1 MGSTFMGLETARRG
15 MMAQQ
20 SALYTTGQNVAN
32 ASTPGYSRQR
42 VNFAQTEAYPSI
54 GMDREQI
61 PGQMGTGV
69 KAGAIQRIREGFLDV
84 QYRGENNK
92 LGYWQS
98 RSDAMSKLES
108 IMNEPS
114 DSGLASTMD
123 QFWQSLQDFAL
134 NPTNT
139 NNGARSVVRQ
149 RGEAVAETFNYLSN
163 SLASIQ
169 KDQRSQVDVTTKEV
183 NSILYQINNVN
194 QQIGSVEPHGYLPND
209 LYDERDRLIDQLSA
223 IVNIKVSY
231 TKTGGNSVPEAEGKA
246 VIKLINDTGSELGIL
261 LGDAGYNELKVNY
274 DGVDQ
279 SIKTISVGDSN
290 LDFSKMNSSGKLKAL
305 IESYGYEKDGQDTG
319 IFNDMLGELDR
330 LAYTFAMK
338 FNEVHR
344 DGFSPNEIKNGI
356 AENIDFFVDGENES
370 ISKIGFASR
379 IRISDEI
386 NDSLDNIAVAQG
398 GIDPDTGLPRK
409 PADATL
415 GDATNVRA
423 LANVINAKLDY
434 NMGGTGELADF
445 RGYYQNVIG
454 AMGVYSQEATRLTQN
469 STSLQQAVEE
479 KRQSVSSVSLDEEM
493 TNMIQFQHA
502 YNASARMISL
512 QDELLDKIINGMG
525 TGGR

>member
-42 VNFAQTEAYPSI
+42 VNYVQTEAYPSI

-69 KAGAIQRIREGFLDV
+69 KAGTIQRIRESFLDV

-123 QFWQSLQDFAL
+123 QFWQSLQDLAVD
-134 NPTNT
+134 PT

-149 RGEAVAETFNYLSN
+149 RGEAVADTFNYLAN
-163 SLASIQ
+163 SLTSIQ
-169 KDQRSQVDVTTKEV
+169 KDQKSQVDVTVKEA

-194 QQIGSVEPHGYLPND
+194 QQIGDVEPHGYLPND
-209 LYDERDRLIDQLSA
+209 LYDERDRLIDQLSS
-223 IVNIKVSY
+223 IMNIKVSY
-231 TKTGGNSVPEAEGKA
+231 TKAGGNSVPEAEGKA

-279 SIKTISVGDSN
+279 SIKTISVGNSDM
-290 LDFSKMNSSGKLKAL
+290 DFSKMNSSGKLKAL
-305 IESYGYEKDGQDTG
+305 IESYGYEKDGQATG
-319 IFNDMLGELDR
+319 IFNDMLSELDR

-344 DGFSPNEIKNGI
+344 DGFSPNEINSGQ
-356 AENIDFFVDGENES
+356 AEDIDFFADSENTS
-370 ISKIGFASR
+370 ITQIGFASR
-379 IRISDEI
+379 IQISEDI
-386 NDSLDNIAVAQG
+386 NDSLDNIATAG
-398 GIDPDTGLPRK
+398 GGNLT
-409 PADATL
+409 DATL

-423 LANVINAKLDY
+423 LANVINLKLDY
-434 NMGGTGELADF
+434 NSGDSGESADF
-445 RGYYQNVIG
+445 RNYYQNVIG
-454 AMGVYSQEATRLTQN
+454 AMGVLSQEATRLTQN

>member
-42 VNFAQTEAYPSI
+42 VNFVQTEAYPSI

-69 KAGAIQRIREGFLDV
+69 KAGSIQRVRESFLDV

-114 DSGLASTMD
+114 DSGLAKTMD
-123 QFWQSLQDFAL
+123 QFWQSLQDLAVD
-134 NPTNT
+134 PT

-149 RGEAVAETFNYLSN
+149 RGEAIADTFNYLSN
-163 SLASIQ
+163 SLTSI
-169 KDQRSQVDVTTKEV
+169 KSDHKSQIDVTVKEA
-183 NSILYQINNVN
+183 NSILYQIQKVN
-194 QQIGSVEPHGYLPND
+194 EQIGSVEPHGYLPND
-209 LYDERDRLIDQLSA
+209 LYDERDRLIDQLSS
-223 IVNIKVSY
+223 IVNINVSY
-231 TKTGGNSVPEAEGKA
+231 TKMAGNADPKAEGQA
-246 VIKLINDTGSELGIL
+246 VIKLVDDNGSEFGIL
-261 LGDAGYNELKVNY
+261 LGDSGMNELKVND
-274 DGVDQ
+274 DGVNH
-279 SIKTISVGDSN
+279 SIKTISLGNQSI
-290 LDFSKMNSSGKLKAL
+290 DFTKMNSSGKLKAL
-305 IESYGYEKDGQDTG
+305 IEAYGYEENGKAAGVY
-319 IFNDMLGELDR
+319 NDMLSELDR
-330 LAYTFAMK
+330 LAYTFATK
-338 FNEVHR
+338 FNEVHQ
-344 DGFSPNEIKNGI
+344 DGFSPNEIKNKSSDG
-356 AENIDFFVDGENES
+356 IDFFADSGNVAITQVGY
-370 ISKIGFASR
+370 ASR
-379 IRISDEI
+379 ISISDDIKE
-386 NDSLDNIAVAQG
+386 SLDNIATAG
-398 GIDPDTGLPRK
+398 GTNVSE
-409 PADATL
+409 ATI

-423 LANVINAKLDY
+423 LANVINEKFDY
-434 NMGGTGELADF
+434 KSGATGELADF
-445 RGYYQNVIG
+445 RTYYQNVIG
-454 AMGVYSQEATRLTQN
+454 AMGVTSQQAERLTSN
-469 STSLQQAVEE
+469 STFLQQAVDE

-502 YNASARMISL
+502 YNASARMITM